1 MKKLLPFLILAAL
14 LWNGYQHFSSR
25 PAAKAA
31 DADPES
37 APTAQGFAEVAETR
51 SEQRYTCDGRKRCPQ
66 MHSCA
71 EATWFLEHCPGME
84 MDGDRDGIPCE
95 GQWCGH

>member
-1 MKKLLPFLILAAL
+1 MKKLLPLLILAAL

-25 PAAKAA
+25 PAAEAA
-31 DADPES
+31 DAGPES
-37 APTAQGFAEVAETR
+37 APTAQGFAEVAEKQ

-66 MHSCA
+66 MHSCE